1 MLRLVNRS
9 CSWAAK
15 GGKARRY
22 LSSSLSL
29 SPSSSSSSLPTRN
42 DHLVSNKFNK
52 VQVHRCE
59 SAESISEALEGK
71 AGKLPHLCV
80 AGVSNA
86 GKSSMINHLLVK
98 KNIARASSVAGKTK
112 TIDMFIVNDAFV
124 ITDFPGMPSTDPQ
137 VDGMW
142 KGKWRPL
149 IKDYMTQV
157 TDIRSFIYIHDIRWP
172 IATDEVKFNKWMRCS
187 FQIPSFLLLLSK
199 DDKVDHNRRL
209 MGLNNARNKLG
220 FEDKDRHLHYCSNNS
235 LSSCRRSR
243 RLVLR
248 YIESVLGFPDSSD
261 DVGVL
266 PDEI

>member
-1 MLRLVNRS
+1 MVLKLMNRS

-15 GGKARRY
+15 EWKARRR
-22 LSSSLSL
+22 LSSSSLSL
-29 SPSSSSSSLPTRN
+29 LSSSSAPPLLTRN
-42 DHLVSNKFNK
+42 NHLVSNKFNK
-52 VQVHRCE
+52 IQVHRCE
-59 SAESISEALEGK
+59 SAQSIAEALEGE
-71 AGKLPHLCV
+71 AGKLPHFCV

-112 TIDMFIVNDAFV
+112 TIDMFVVNDAFV

-157 TDIRSFIYIHDIRWP
+157 NDIRSFIYIHDIRWP
-172 IATDEVKFNKWMRCS
+172 IAADEVKFNKWMRRS

-220 FEDKDRHLHYCSNNS
+220 FEHQDRHLHYCSNNS
-235 LSSCRRSR
+235 LAPCRRSR

-248 YIESVLGFPDSSD
+248 YIESVLRFQDSSI
-261 DVGVL
+261 DVGL
-266 PDEI
+266 PPK